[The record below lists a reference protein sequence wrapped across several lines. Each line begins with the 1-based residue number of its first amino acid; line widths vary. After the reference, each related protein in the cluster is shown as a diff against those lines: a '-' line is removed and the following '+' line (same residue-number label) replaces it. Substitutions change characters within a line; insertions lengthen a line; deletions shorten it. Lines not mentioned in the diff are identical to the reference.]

1 MASDRFVRRKRPNR
15 GIHQREL
22 SRITCEWGQDV
33 RSHAVALAVF
43 GPNYKVKG
51 ILAYS
56 PGQEPLWYGEPPNF
70 MGRHGM
76 RFKAPF
82 DEGGPLPVSETDP
95 EVFEDT
101 FVCDSWGLVEDGM
114 RAAFAEQE
122 RPMPMNVSGQMY
134 RGQQVTDVVFE
145 PSMHSVR
152 SVVLRRG
159 LFRVET
165 RPVMTIPSLMGNLRA
180 VPRDKPRHLR
190 FPWIRG
196 S

>member
-1 MASDRFVRRKRPNR
+1 MASIQFARKRRPNR

-22 SRITCEWGQDV
+22 SRVTCEWGRDV

-43 GPNYKVKG
+43 GRNYKVKG
-51 ILAYS
+51 MLAYS

-70 MGRHGM
+70 VGQRGL
-76 RFKAPF
+76 RFKAAF
-82 DEGGPLPVSETDP
+82 EEGGPVPVSETDRD
-95 EVFEDT
+95 VFQDT
-101 FVCDSWGLVEDGM
+101 FVCDSWGLVEESV
-114 RAAFAEQE
+114 RAAFGEQD
-122 RPMPMNVSGQMY
+122 RPLPENISGQMY
-134 RGQQVTDVVFE
+134 RGQQVMDVVFE

-165 RPVMTIPSLMGNLRA
+165 RPVMTIPSLTGNLRP
-180 VPRDKPRHLR
+180 VPKEKPRHLR
-190 FPWIRG
+190 FPWVRE